1 MTSMLAALK
10 PSFSFSII
18 HPLRFQVS
26 PCLAQIDRF
35 YKWQVFTK
43 GSNYTAG

>member
-1 MTSMLAALK
+1 MTSVLAAFK
-10 PSFSFSII
+10 PSFSII

-43 GSNYTAG
+43 GSNYTVG